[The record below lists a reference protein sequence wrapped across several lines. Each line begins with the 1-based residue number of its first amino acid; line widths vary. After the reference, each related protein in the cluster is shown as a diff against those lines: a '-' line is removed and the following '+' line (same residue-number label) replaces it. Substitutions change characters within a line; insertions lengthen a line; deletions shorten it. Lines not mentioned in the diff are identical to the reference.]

1 MASEIPM
8 VLQTAYA
15 ELMDRAGS
23 AAFEDAFPDD
33 GVFVAKT
40 VRGRRY
46 WYFQLPVG
54 SGRQQRY
61 VGPETP
67 ELMERVAH
75 HREARGD
82 HNDRSALVSMLVRSA
97 YLPRPLPRIGNI
109 VAALAKAGVFRL
121 RGVLVGTVA
130 YHTYPAML
138 GTRLPIASLQT
149 GDIDIAQFSDVSI
162 AVEDS
167 TPVMLDV
174 LREVDPS
181 FRPISSVADDR
192 RVTTYEATSGI
203 RVDFLT
209 PNRGPEKRSPEALP
223 ALGTDAQP
231 LRFLDFLIR
240 DPEPAVLLHGT
251 GIYVLVPAP
260 QRYAVHKLIVARRRP
275 AGNVKRGKDIQQA
288 EALFDVLISK
298 RPHEL
303 RAAWREAWARGK
315 TWRQLLG
322 EALGLVSTEAR
333 DRILKAVDATRSII
347 PGLDLRFSAPPAR
360 YDFDRDVVTFY
371 GESGDARVRCSVSRE
386 ALDDHFGADGLG
398 KDGRVMK
405 FRQNR
410 ETFETMLR
418 IKYLTWPVEESGTVL
433 IKTGD
438 VEKLLERI

>member
-1 MASEIPM
+1 MASAIPM

-46 WYFQLPVG
+46 WYFQLPAG

-97 YLPRPLPRIGNI
+97 YLPRPLPRIGDI

-418 IKYLTWPVEESGTVL
+418 IKYLAWPVEEPGAVL

>member
-1 MASEIPM
+1 MASEVPI

-15 ELMDRAGS
+15 DLVDRAAS
-23 AAFEDAFPDD
+23 AAFEDAFPDE
-33 GVFVAKT
+33 GVFVSKT

-46 WYFQLPVG
+46 WYFQLPAE
-54 SGRQQRY
+54 SGRKQRY

-67 ELMERVAH
+67 ELMERIAH

-82 HNDRSALVSMLVRSA
+82 QNDRSALVSTLVRSA
-97 YLPRPLPRIGNI
+97 YLPRPLPRIGDI

-149 GDIDIAQFSDVSI
+149 GDVDIAQFSGVSI

-174 LREVDPS
+174 LRQVDSS
-181 FRPISSVADDR
+181 FRPISSVVEDR
-192 RVTTYEATSGI
+192 RVTTYEAARGV

-209 PNRGPEKRSPEALP
+209 PNRGPEKDAPEALP

-240 DPEPAVLLHGT
+240 EPEPAVLLHGT

-260 QRYAVHKLIVARRRP
+260 ERYAVHKLIVARRRRG
-275 AGNVKRGKDIQQA
+275 GNGKRGKDIQQA

-298 RPHEL
+298 RPYEL
-303 RAAWREAWARGK
+303 RAAWQEAYARGK

-322 EALGLVSTEAR
+322 EALGLVSAEAR
-333 DRILKAVDATRSII
+333 DLILKAVDTTRSII
-347 PGLDLRFSAPPAR
+347 PGLDLQFSAPPAR
-360 YDFDRDVVTFY
+360 YDFERQVITFY

-386 ALDDHFGADGLG
+386 ALDDYFGTDRID
-398 KDGRVMK
+398 KEERVMK
-405 FRQNR
+405 FRENR
-410 ETFETMLR
+410 ETFERMLR
-418 IKYLTWPVEESGTVL
+418 IKYLTWPIEEPGAVL
-433 IKTGD
+433 IKTND
-438 VEKLLERI
+438 VEKLRKSL

>member
-1 MASEIPM
+1 MASAIPM

-46 WYFQLPVG
+46 WYFQLPAG

-75 HREARGD
+75 HRESRGD
-82 HNDRSALVSMLVRSA
+82 INDRSALVSMLVRSA
-97 YLPRPLPRIGNI
+97 YLPRPLPRIGDI

-149 GDIDIAQFSDVSI
+149 GDIDITQFSDVSI

-181 FRPISSVADDR
+181 FRPISSVAVDR
-192 RVTTYEATSGI
+192 TVTTYEATSGI

-386 ALDDHFGADGLG
+386 ALDDHFGAAGLG

-418 IKYLTWPVEESGTVL
+418 TKYLAWPVEEPGAVL

>member
-1 MASEIPM
+1 MASAIPM

-15 ELMDRAGS
+15 ELVDRAGS

-46 WYFQLPVG
+46 WYFQLPAG

-82 HNDRSALVSMLVRSA
+82 HNDRSALVSTLVRSA
-97 YLPRPLPRIGNI
+97 YLPRPLPRIGDI

-275 AGNVKRGKDIQQA
+275 AGNVKRGKDLQQA

-418 IKYLTWPVEESGTVL
+418 IKYLTWPVEEHGAVL

>member
-1 MASEIPM
+1 MASEIPI

-15 ELMDRAGS
+15 DLMDRAAS
-23 AAFEDAFPDD
+23 AAFEDAFPDE
-33 GVFVAKT
+33 GVFVSKT

-46 WYFQLPVG
+46 WYFQLPAE
-54 SGRQQRY
+54 SGRKQRY

-67 ELMERVAH
+67 ELMERIAH

-82 HNDRSALVSMLVRSA
+82 QNDRSALVSMLVRSA
-97 YLPRPLPRIGNI
+97 YLPRPLPQIGDI

-149 GDIDIAQFSDVSI
+149 GDVDIAQFSDVSV

-174 LREVDPS
+174 LKDVDPS
-181 FRPISSVADDR
+181 FRPISSAVDDR

-209 PNRGPEKRSPEALP
+209 PNRGPEKDTPEALP
-223 ALGTDAQP
+223 DLGTDAQP

-240 DPEPAVLLHGT
+240 NPKPAVLLRGT

-260 QRYAVHKLIVARRRP
+260 ERYAVHKLIVARWRR

-298 RPHEL
+298 RLHEL
-303 RAAWREAWARGK
+303 RAAWQEAHARGK

-322 EALGLVSTEAR
+322 EALGLVSAEAR
-333 DRILKAVDATRSII
+333 DRILKAVDTTRSII
-347 PGLDLRFSAPPAR
+347 PGLNLQFSAPPAR

-371 GESGDARVRCSVSRE
+371 GESGDTRVRCSVSRE
-386 ALDDHFGADGLG
+386 ALDDHFGIETLD
-398 KDGRVMK
+398 KEGRVMK
-405 FRQNR
+405 FRENR
-410 ETFETMLR
+410 ETFENMLR
-418 IKYLTWPVEESGTVL
+418 IKYLTWPIEEPGAVL
-433 IKTGD
+433 IKTND
-438 VEKLLERI
+438 VEKLLKSL